1 MEIEEQIQ
9 DNAVGSADGTTKIEP
24 VSRLLEETPAA
35 APSKKWL
42 KPTLIGSGIAVVVA
56 AVLVFFLCFYPKP
69 VDPFKPD
76 MELIPVYDG
85 EKWGYVNAE
94 GRYIIQPQFEM
105 AEFFCNNLAK
115 VEDSEGKVGYIDK
128 TGVYVIPAKYV
139 QGTNF
144 SENVA
149 FVVEAGCAPIC
160 IDMLGTKLFELNGVV
175 EVANYWGGLA
185 RIGVTGDDGVA
196 RYGFVDKTGKIVVK
210 PQFTEADCFVEELAL
225 VCNDKG
231 KWGFI
236 NPEGKYVIEPKFES
250 ADSFSEGMAAVC
262 INNRWGFINKKGK
275 YVVEPQFEKVMDFYN
290 GCAGVQQGAKWGLI
304 DKKGKFVV
312 KPQFDFVCGFV
323 FDEDLC
329 MVQDKDKMGFIN
341 KKGKYA
347 IEPRFDE
354 ATWFVDGLA
363 LVRNN
368 GRFGII
374 NKKGEFVGEM
384 QFDMVNVPINE
395 ATSVRNEGYDCSAF
409 FRAFFKDFDIKH
421 VAGLKRDAMLGDID
435 STYGKMNVY
444 DFGWNNVDLKPQM
457 QLTSDIALQTV
468 SFGFSDDTYTRTS
481 NSYSVVRTVND
492 SASLVQISYDFE
504 LSGSAYGKSN
514 LVVNAIAKRLATLY
528 RGTVSQGAD
537 AVIVDGSGFD
547 FIVVDG
553 WETIQLYVFFDEA
566 LFKEACA
573 GLGKS

>member
-42 KPTLIGSGIAVVVA
+42 KLTLIGSGIAVVVA

-185 RIGVTGDDGVA
+185 RIGVTGDDGIA

-210 PQFTEADCFVEELAL
+210 PQFAEADCFVEELAL

-250 ADSFSEGMAAVC
+250 AASFSEGMAAVC

>member
-115 VEDSEGKVGYIDK
+115 VEGSEGKVGYIDK

-196 RYGFVDKTGKIVVK
+196 HYGFVDKTGKIVVK

-250 ADSFSEGMAAVC
+250 AASFSEGMAAVC

-528 RGTVSQGAD
+528 RGTVSKGAD